1 MNIPIQ
7 IRRNTGMS
15 ATLKISE
22 DNKKAIDEL
31 LTLFT
36 PIVAPTV
43 SSKIQK
49 MQQQSEQIIKDVEK
63 QVWQYA
69 SEHKLKDPSGNAI
82 TQETHQLCYDTEPR
96 EINGQTVIVATQFY
110 IQPKIS
116 ELL

>member
-49 MQQQSEQIIKDVEK
+49 CNNSRSK
-63 QVWQYA
+63 
-69 SEHKLKDPSGNAI
+69 
-82 TQETHQLCYDTEPR
+82 
-96 EINGQTVIVATQFY
+96 
-110 IQPKIS
+110 
-116 ELL
+116 